1 MFIGFLQQEQ
11 TANLLLK
18 HPFPKESQYA
28 TEELVHVNTIY
39 WPGNRHLPS
48 NRWVARNY
56 HMGMVP
62 IDTLETG
69 MVLATD
75 VQDSTGRLLLGSGV
89 ELTQKHLVIF
99 RTWGVEEADIAGI
112 DDVDRSVPLPPEV
125 TQSQLEET
133 EQSLTSLFR
142 HANTNH
148 PAIRELL
155 RLAAISKILHG
166 HH

>member
-1 MFIGFLQQEQ
+1 
-11 TANLLLK
+11 
-18 HPFPKESQYA
+18 
-28 TEELVHVNTIY
+28 
-39 WPGNRHLPS
+39 
-48 NRWVARNY
+48 
-56 HMGMVP
+56 MGMVP